1 MSLHLKITDHGE
13 GHSVSHSVAG
23 SEICLWWLLVSVT
36 IGFDVGMDDVLGG
49 C

>member
-23 SEICLWWLLVSVT
+23 SEICL
-36 IGFDVGMDDVLGG
+36 
-49 C
+49 